1 MDEINDSI
9 LKTIAKMMGPSI
21 GDDYFNPD
29 FIWHINAALS
39 RLCQL
44 GVGMTAPEP
53 YHITGEGN
61 KWSEFIEDGQL
72 EEVKQYIWLKVK
84 QVFDPPTANAVK
96 AAYDER
102 IKELEWLMREVAE
115 VGY

>member
-1 MDEINDSI
+1 MDETNDSI
-9 LKTIAKMMGPSI
+9 LQTIAKMMGPAV

-29 FIWHINAALS
+29 LIWNINAALS

-44 GVGMTAPEP
+44 GVGSTAPYP
-53 YHITGEGN
+53 FKITGAEETWADFIDEG
-61 KWSEFIEDGQL
+61 QQ

-84 QVFDPPTANAVK
+84 QVFDPPTATAVK
-96 AAYDER
+96 AAFDER
-102 IKELEWLMREVAE
+102 VKELEWTLREVAE

>member
-1 MDEINDSI
+1 MDEYNGSI
-9 LKTIAKMMGPSI
+9 LKTVAKMMGPAV
-21 GDDYFNPD
+21 GDNYFNPD
-29 FIWHINAALS
+29 LIWNINAALS

-44 GVGMTAPEP
+44 GVGNTAPDP
-53 YHITGEGN
+53 FRITGEDET
-61 KWSEFIEDGQL
+61 WDDFIDEGHQ

-84 QVFDPPTANAVK
+84 QVFDPPTATAVK

-102 IKELEWLMREVAE
+102 VRELEWTLREVAE